1 VNKPRKRA
9 SERVAAGILRIIEE
23 GQLEPG
29 AMLPSIDKL
38 AEAFNVGVG
47 TVREALTSLEC
58 SGVVEVQHGRGIR
71 VTRPNPSHRFRT
83 AQWRALANGLGVTE
97 LLEARMA
104 VETAVARL
112 AAERAGEQQVDEL
125 SALVSAMRA
134 AAAARDD
141 EKLLAADKTFHQLMA
156 KAGRNRLLADLVSAI
171 DEQLEFVADRG
182 RFAQVIAGMV
192 GLHEDLASAIGS
204 RQPDKAAELVGQ
216 YISHLLDARRV
227 QGLTMYCDVLG
238 SGSAGGSFHIM
249 GQGIVRIIG
258 QHTWLKPQVHIT
270 GGGVENVR
278 LAQDRRIVLGIT
290 QADTAVDAYYGRGDF
305 EFPHQ
310 DLRLLCCLHSL
321 ELQLSTLEGSGIESL
336 QDLRGRVVAMGS
348 QGGATSRV
356 ARALL
361 RHVGL
366 EPDVDFQ
373 TRMYPFSTAVEMLRR
388 RKVDAVAFLS
398 IGQSPALLE
407 LALEEPIRLL
417 GVPEDAAKVL
427 MERHPYWHL
436 GTVEAGTYPG
446 QGAPVPSIGV
456 PTVLVTHK
464 DLPDSDAYAIVSAIV
479 DHIDELQSVVYPSRF
494 LSIHHAAASIG
505 IPFHPGAA
513 ARFSELLSDSAN
525 V

>member
-1 VNKPRKRA
+1 
-9 SERVAAGILRIIEE
+9 
-23 GQLEPG
+23 
-29 AMLPSIDKL
+29 
-38 AEAFNVGVG
+38 
-47 TVREALTSLEC
+47 
-58 SGVVEVQHGRGIR
+58 
-71 VTRPNPSHRFRT
+71 
-83 AQWRALANGLGVTE
+83 
-97 LLEARMA
+97 MA

-278 LAQDRRIVLGIT
+278 LAGPPHRWGSPRLTRRWTLIWP
-290 QADTAVDAYYGRGDF
+290 RDF
-305 EFPHQ
+305 EFPT
-310 DLRLLCCLHSL
+310 R
-321 ELQLSTLEGSGIESL
+321 TSGL
-336 QDLRGRVVAMGS
+336 VL
-348 QGGATSRV
+348 
-356 ARALL
+356 
-361 RHVGL
+361 
-366 EPDVDFQ
+366 
-373 TRMYPFSTAVEMLRR
+373 
-388 RKVDAVAFLS
+388 
-398 IGQSPALLE
+398 PALL
-407 LALEEPIRLL
+407 
-417 GVPEDAAKVL
+417 
-427 MERHPYWHL
+427 
-436 GTVEAGTYPG
+436 
-446 QGAPVPSIGV
+446 S
-456 PTVLVTHK
+456 
-464 DLPDSDAYAIVSAIV
+464 
-479 DHIDELQSVVYPSRF
+479 
-494 LSIHHAAASIG
+494 
-505 IPFHPGAA
+505 
-513 ARFSELLSDSAN
+513 FS
-525 V
+525 